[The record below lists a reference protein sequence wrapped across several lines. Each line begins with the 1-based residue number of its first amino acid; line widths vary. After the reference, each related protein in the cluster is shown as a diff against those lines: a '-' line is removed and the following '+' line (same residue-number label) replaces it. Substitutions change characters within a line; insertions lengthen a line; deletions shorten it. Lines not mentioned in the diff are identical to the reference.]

1 MFDRMVASYLVRGG
15 QMLELIGKIFARRP
29 TRNLAVATRMTRV
42 TWIAIEQGRVR
53 SAFEP

>member
-1 MFDRMVASYLVRGG
+1 
-15 QMLELIGKIFARRP
+15 MLELIGKIFARRP